1 MSCLSLIKYWPKIS
15 ITISLQLNENCG
27 MPESDMGIMKNL
39 GATVMNPG
47 KKVSWYDTR
56 PGQYLSGIF
65 KFWVE
70 EALYDFR

>member
-1 MSCLSLIKYWPKIS
+1 MKTEVFQNQI
-15 ITISLQLNENCG
+15 
-27 MPESDMGIMKNL
+27 MGIMKNL

-47 KKVSWYDTR
+47 KKICWYDTR